1 MFNAKRIDT
10 GEIFQVLDTYFDSM
24 YTLTYFLVWD
34 NGGWRWR
41 PARNFVPPNVEV
53 KNDKNK
59 N

>member
-10 GEIFQVLDTYFDSM
+10 GEIFQVLDTHFDSK